1 VNPLDGSWF
10 TLRGKNM
17 KKYVLLGVV
26 ALVMLLAVPAAMA
39 VVNDQTILT
48 GSINSAS
55 TIVVETPTLAIGTMD
70 IGNTYDNTN
79 NGLKT
84 MVTVTQTATP
94 SWTLNIADISAQGN
108 PGHMWATGPKYLS
121 NPLQVWNTASLSWQ
135 NVNGVATPYINGA
148 GTGIQILE
156 TDFSQKV
163 ASPDVAGSY
172 QITVQVSLV
181 NL

>member
-1 VNPLDGSWF
+1 
-10 TLRGKNM
+10 M
-17 KKYVLLGVV
+17 KKYVLLGVI

-39 VVNDQTILT
+39 GDTTVLS

-55 TIVVETPTLAIGTMD
+55 SISVDAPTLSIGTME

-94 SWTLNIADISAQGN
+94 SWTLNIKDISGQGMD
-108 PGHMWATGPKYLS
+108 GHMWASGPKYLS
-121 NPLQVWNTASLSWQ
+121 NALQVWNTASSSWQ
-135 NVNGVATPYINGA
+135 NVDGVSTPYINGV
-148 GTGIQILE
+148 GTGVQILE

-163 ASPDVAGSY
+163 ASPDVAGAY
-172 QITVQVSLV
+172 QITVQILLV